1 MSDNLSLQKETTVQ
15 TIDRINKTFWK
26 DKRVLITG
34 ITGFVGSWLTELL
47 SSNEVGA
54 NVYGLLRR
62 QSNPNL
68 RNIQHLLD
76 RDNIKLLKGDLQ
88 DLGSLVNAIKESE
101 AEVIYHLAAQS
112 FVPHSFASPVD
123 TYHTNVIGT
132 NNMLE
137 ALRLS
142 PQNIALHY
150 AG

>member
-68 RNIQHLLD
+68 RNIQNLLD
-76 RDNIKLLKGDLQ
+76 RDNIL
-88 DLGSLVNAIKESE
+88 SLIH
-101 AEVIYHLAAQS
+101 I
-112 FVPHSFASPVD
+112 
-123 TYHTNVIGT
+123 
-132 NNMLE
+132 
-137 ALRLS
+137 
-142 PQNIALHY
+142 
-150 AG
+150 

>member
-26 DKRVLITG
+26 DTRVLITG

-68 RNIQHLLD
+68 RNIQHLLCISHTL
-76 RDNIKLLKGDLQ
+76 NQL
-88 DLGSLVNAIKESE
+88 
-101 AEVIYHLAAQS
+101 S
-112 FVPHSFASPVD
+112 FCHNTAGTELCQYYRAS
-123 TYHTNVIGT
+123 
-132 NNMLE
+132 
-137 ALRLS
+137 
-142 PQNIALHY
+142 
-150 AG
+150 